1 MKEKLVSPR
10 EAAELM
16 GLRYGQIMRRL
27 RKGKFPGARQ
37 VSGWGWAIPKREVMT
52 LKKKEERNEAS

>member
-1 MKEKLVSPR
+1 
-10 EAAELM
+10 M